1 MFDRSVAPP
10 FAQCTTWCA
19 SHQVDGREH
28 PGNVQPPS
36 RIHSAFN
43 IFGGQ
48 SLSVLPTSRIS
59 PGVPSTIG
67 INDASHARRRTV
79 SGANRS
85 PVNVD
90 PLPVL
95 SRRLSKSMVTN
106 RVALSVTGT
115 PSAAATPR
123 RTISMSAS
131 PRRWSEPRRSGPPS
145 VLGRGAAR
153 GPSAASRTADASG
166 SRRSRYSLTPSSS
179 TGWDS
184 AVCRLSRSSRI
195 WNSPWPPYVA
205 MIRER
210 SSRISLG
217 PQSAAMSTKPCSTV
231 SRASSVSLGSSL
243 PNSASATAAFPTL
256 TLPERQ
262 RLRGSP
268 SWAPGTPARP
278 ERAGPPR
285 PATLGQFSED
295 PVNR

>member
-19 SHQVDGREH
+19 SHQVDGRRH

-59 PGVPSTIG
+59 RGPEHHRDQRRIACQAPHGLRRQQVPGQRRPAPGPVAEAVEVHG
-67 INDASHARRRTV
+67 HEQGCLVRHRHALGGCDAASHDLDERLA
-79 SGANRS
+79 A
-85 PVNVD
+85 
-90 PLPVL
+90 PLVRAAQVGTAFRAGPRCGEGPAPLRGPPTLPGRGRPVL
-95 SRRLSKSMVTN
+95 LDPVVIDGLGQRGLP
-106 RVALSVTGT
+106 L
-115 PSAAATPR
+115 
-123 RTISMSAS
+123 
-131 PRRWSEPRRSGPPS
+131 ES
-145 VLGRGAAR
+145 VLANLELALAAVRGDDPRAQL
-153 GPSAASRTADASG
+153 PD
-166 SRRSRYSLTPSSS
+166 L
-179 TGWDS
+179 
-184 AVCRLSRSSRI
+184 
-195 WNSPWPPYVA
+195 
-205 MIRER
+205 
-210 SSRISLG
+210 LG

-268 SWAPGTPARP
+268 SWAHGTPARP
-278 ERAGPPR
+278 ERAGPRAPR
-285 PATLGQFSED
+285 PAGQFSED